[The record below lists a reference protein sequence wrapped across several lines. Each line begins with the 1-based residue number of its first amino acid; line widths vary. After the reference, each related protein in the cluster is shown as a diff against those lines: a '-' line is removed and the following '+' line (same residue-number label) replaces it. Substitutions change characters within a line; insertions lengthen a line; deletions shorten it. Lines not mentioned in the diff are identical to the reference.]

1 MKIYYFL
8 VVVNKIFFQF
18 NHDNNYDFK
27 GYESF
32 FSDENDKNDN
42 VKEFEMSFL
51 SFKFFFEAINQN
63 ENEKNKF
70 KYFIITMMKYP
81 EVF

>member
-1 MKIYYFL
+1 MILKVTNL
-8 VVVNKIFFQF
+8 
-18 NHDNNYDFK
+18 
-27 GYESF
+27 F

-63 ENEKNKF
+63 ENGKNKF